1 MPEQVNYAVESKE
14 EIRRLDRKT
23 GEPYVAY
30 RIWATTKKGTYFH
43 IDIPEGELDK
53 APTLL
58 DKKAKQ
64 LDAI

>member
-1 MPEQVNYAVESKE
+1 MPEQPNYTVEAKE
-14 EIRRLDRKT
+14 EIRILDRKT

-43 IDIPEGELDK
+43 LDVPEGELGK

-58 DKKAKQ
+58 EKKAKE

>member
-1 MPEQVNYAVESKE
+1 MTEPANYTVEAKE

-43 IDIPEGELDK
+43 LDVPEAELEK

-58 DKKAKQ
+58 EKKAKQ